1 MLGGMER
8 ELDSELLGRLQ
19 RHYGEMSDG
28 ELLRLAA
35 SAGDLTDMAQ
45 EVLRG
50 EMQSRKLKLE
60 DAVGDPFAAMERAGL
75 IRDPL
80 PKPEMSTEL
89 ARGMVALRTFHDA
102 IEAGTACDCLEA
114 EGLEIDV
121 RDVTAPNSGLGSM
134 YGGPPVALQLIVR
147 GADRER
153 AMAILRAKMGLFPLQ
168 EVEGTDAQVDDGT
181 VATLGTFGRRA
192 DADEVARVL
201 EEARIWH
208 RVVADPEGCAANDDA
223 YVLEVKEVDLV
234 KAGEVVERSMNLPEA

>member
-1 MLGGMER
+1 MAR

-19 RHYGEMSDG
+19 RQYGEMSDG

-35 SAGDLTDMAQ
+35 SAGDLTDFAREAM
-45 EVLRG
+45 RG
-50 EMQSRKLKLE
+50 EMQSRHLQ
-60 DAVGDPFAAMERAGL
+60 VGSDPFAGAGTFAPQ
-75 IRDPL
+75 RE
-80 PKPEMSTEL
+80 PEPPPVKVL
-89 ARGMVALRTFHDA
+89 AKGMVPLIVFHDA
-102 IEAGTACDCLEA
+102 IEAGQACDCLEA

-153 AMAILRAKMGLFPLQ
+153 AMAILREKMGLFPLQ

-181 VATLGTFGRRA
+181 VATLGTFGRRE

-208 RVVADPEGCAANDDA
+208 RVVADPEGSAANDDA
-223 YVLEVKEVDLV
+223 WLVEVKEIDQV
-234 KAGEVVERSMNLPEA
+234 KAGDVVERAMNLPEA

>member
-1 MLGGMER
+1 MLGGMAR

-19 RHYGEMSDG
+19 RQYGEMSDG

-50 EMQSRKLKLE
+50 EMQHRHLKAE
-60 DAVGDPFAAMERAGL
+60 SGPFAGAGTFAPQHEL
-75 IRDPL
+75 E
-80 PKPEMSTEL
+80 PEPAKVL
-89 ARGMVALRTFHDA
+89 ATGMVALRTFHDA

-121 RDVTAPNSGLGSM
+121 RDVSAPNSGLGSM

-153 AMAILRAKMGLFPLQ
+153 AMAILREKMGLFPLQ
-168 EVEGTDAQVDDGT
+168 EVEGTDVQVDDGT
-181 VATLGTFGRRA
+181 VATLGTFGHRE

-201 EEARIWH
+201 EEAGVWH
-208 RVVADPEGCAANDDA
+208 RVVADPEGSAANDDA
-223 YVLEVKEVDLV
+223 YVLEVREIDLV
-234 KAGEVVERSMNLPEA
+234 KAGDVVERAMSLPEE